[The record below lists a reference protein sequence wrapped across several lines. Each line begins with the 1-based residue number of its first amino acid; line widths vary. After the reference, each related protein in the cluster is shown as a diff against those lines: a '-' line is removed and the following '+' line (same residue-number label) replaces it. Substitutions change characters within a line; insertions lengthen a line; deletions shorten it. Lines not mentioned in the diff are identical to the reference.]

1 MINKCLI
8 AVIVSIL
15 CSTYVSAD
23 ICAIKEYKN
32 GLLKI
37 GFKKI
42 SAVDLAATELNKF
55 AKDENDQCREKLI
68 HEFRNYY
75 YEAMSAYDK
84 YSSMDEWANPIPAE
98 KRRKIE
104 SSISKV
110 GWSLKESE
118 GAYYIGESGGWFEK
132 RFASILTEPYRQY
145 FNNRTKEI
153 KEGFS
158 EDAGLLISWE
168 QLRKRIARWEQFL
181 KSYPNFEETSEVQA
195 YLNRY
200 IGTFLSGMDNSK
212 IYDLDTKKLT
222 TEVRSAYE
230 KYLKENKNSAYYVR
244 VKDFYE
250 MLKKNKF
257 IVPEDSNEYLKKKG
271 YETMLGKQPPA
282 Y

>member
-1 MINKCLI
+1 MIMQFVYRRKS
-8 AVIVSIL
+8 VSKNSSMSQRKGL
-15 CSTYVSAD
+15 SQQPVFAYTRPMSARDRPSIQSKGPITID
-23 ICAIKEYKN
+23 ICARKEYKN

-37 GFKKI
+37 GFKNI
-42 SAVDLAATELNKF
+42 SAVDFAATELIKF

-68 HEFRNYY
+68 HEFRNYC

-84 YSSMDEWANPIPAE
+84 YSNMDEGANPIPAE

-104 SSISKV
+104 SPISKV

-118 GAYYIGESGGWFEK
+118 GTYYIGESGGWFEK

-168 QLRKRIARWEQFL
+168 QLRKRIDRWEQFL

-200 IGTFLSGMDNSK
+200 IGTFLSGMDK
-212 IYDLDTKKLT
+212 FITA
-222 TEVRSAYE
+222 VRSI
-230 KYLKENKNSAYYVR
+230 SMPGVQPHQS
-244 VKDFYE
+244 
-250 MLKKNKF
+250 KK
-257 IVPEDSNEYLKKKG
+257 
-271 YETMLGKQPPA
+271 
-282 Y
+282 